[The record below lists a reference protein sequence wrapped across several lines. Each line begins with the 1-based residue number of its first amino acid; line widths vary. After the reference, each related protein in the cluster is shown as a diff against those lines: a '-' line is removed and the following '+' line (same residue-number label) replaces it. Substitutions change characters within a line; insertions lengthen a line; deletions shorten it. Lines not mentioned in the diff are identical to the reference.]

1 MSDKPIS
8 VGDLVMIVK
17 PRFCCGYS
25 GGLGMVFIVLPPAH
39 ARYVTCSRCGRREEH
54 SAAITVR
61 LSDNTYC
68 ELARLK
74 KIPPLTEPKHVHT
87 IEELTA

>member
-8 VGDLVMIVK
+8 VGDLVMVTK
-17 PRFCCGYS
+17 PLSCGHGS
-25 GGLGMVFIVLPPAH
+25 GLGHVGKVKKIKGE
-39 ARYVTCSRCGRREEH
+39 SG
-54 SAAITVR
+54 AASCKVCDAFDTPGALVAQ
-61 LSDNTYC
+61 LDTGDAFMLY
-68 ELARLK
+68 RLK